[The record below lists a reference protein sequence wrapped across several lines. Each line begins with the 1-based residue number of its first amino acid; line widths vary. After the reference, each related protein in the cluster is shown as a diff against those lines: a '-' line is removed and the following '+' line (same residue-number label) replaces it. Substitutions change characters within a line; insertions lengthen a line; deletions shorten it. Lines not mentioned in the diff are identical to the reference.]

1 MVNISKIVDK
11 WQDSMKEDQSEKAKE
26 NKWQFKK

>member
-1 MVNISKIVDK
+1 MVNLSKIVDK
-11 WQDSMKEDQSEKAKE
+11 WQDSMKEDKKEKAKE